1 MKIVEYYKK
10 PERRMAGVVVAFCL
24 IVIAVLFILKTIGFG
39 TGLIFPD
46 WLCHILWLCGIWA
59 FLGLGGAMF
68 LYPLRYFILLR
79 EKQMGEAFESAFKT
93 LFVLLFVALGA
104 HYHNVN
110 GVIQTYTNWVIFRD
124 YRIGKTDGWK

>member
-1 MKIVEYYKK
+1 MTGVFAVFVGAVIV
-10 PERRMAGVVVAFCL
+10 VL
-24 IVIAVLFILKTIGFG
+24 AVFKTIGVG
-39 TGLIFPD
+39 SGVVFPD

-110 GVIQTYTNWVIFRD
+110 GVIQSYTNWVMFRD
-124 YRIGKTDGWK
+124 YRIGKMDGWK